1 MKKSLIA
8 LLVIGVAAAGG
19 VYYANTLAED
29 AIKQQFEQ
37 ANQSYRDMA
46 ELGEAP
52 EISMAYT
59 DISANVLTSS
69 YSISGMSF
77 SLGEMGTVATIDLI
91 QAKGLKPQSL
101 SDKGSATVT
110 GIKAAPA
117 LLQMLPPHAS
127 AYLQGLALH
136 GEYNYAYND
145 TGELIFTQQTR
156 INDEFAF
163 NYSFS
168 FAQMQQLWQFAREMS
183 AMSPEQ
189 QQALVADEAYIN
201 NMLEKLATG
210 AVKDGSITIENN
222 GFIERT
228 LAMTAEQGQ
237 TPDFATVQGLAL
249 ANIAAIEQIPADMKQ
264 SLSDFISKPAKLTLS
279 FGFTEPLQFAKVQ
292 SGELAEQMA
301 SPEAMIKFA
310 NVKLQAN

>member
-1 MKKSLIA
+1 MKLLGTARLALNRIWATKVRSL
-8 LLVIGVAAAGG
+8 LTMLGVVIGVAATGG
-19 VYYANTLAED
+19 VFYANSLAED

-117 LLQMLPPHAS
+117 LLQMLPPHTS

-168 FAQMQQLWQFAREMS
+168 FAQMQQLWQFAREIS
-183 AMSPEQ
+183 E
-189 QQALVADEAYIN
+189 LIN
-201 NMLEKLATG
+201 PTHIN
-210 AVKDGSITIENN
+210 ITI
-222 GFIERT
+222 FVLIH
-228 LAMTAEQGQ
+228 
-237 TPDFATVQGLAL
+237 F
-249 ANIAAIEQIPADMKQ
+249 
-264 SLSDFISKPAKLTLS
+264 SLL
-279 FGFTEPLQFAKVQ
+279 
-292 SGELAEQMA
+292 
-301 SPEAMIKFA
+301 
-310 NVKLQAN
+310 N